1 MTGKPVL
8 VPKPTSPASSITT
21 PLHPSSLPSCPMG
34 LPFPA
39 SGPPH
44 TLFPLSGVLLQPH
57 MSPHYLLITLQ
68 GSLSILESPWPSP
81 GPVLL
86 QRGLQM
92 SLCVCHISNHVPE
105 APRLLGVR
113 DVSEHPGQHPRAWCR
128 ASTAWSGPAILGGPS
143 VGKPCLQLGLSSG
156 LSIARALRMGDSPDS
171 ASLGPLGWGG
181 PSTSP
186 LHF

>member
-1 MTGKPVL
+1 MASCIAVTGKPVL

-21 PLHPSSLPSCPMG
+21 PLHPCSLPSCPMG

-68 GSLSILESPWPSP
+68 GSLSILESPWPGP

-86 QRGLQM
+86 QSPPLRGDYKY
-92 SLCVCHISNHVPE
+92 LCVFVRSATVSLQPQGCWRSGTCLTTLASTPGPG
-105 APRLLGVR
+105 AGPALPGAAQPSLGV
-113 DVSEHPGQHPRAWCR
+113 
-128 ASTAWSGPAILGGPS
+128 PA
-143 VGKPCLQLGLSSG
+143 
-156 LSIARALRMGDSPDS
+156 
-171 ASLGPLGWGG
+171 
-181 PSTSP
+181 
-186 LHF
+186 

>member
-1 MTGKPVL
+1 MASWMAVTGKPVL

-21 PLHPSSLPSCPMG
+21 PLHPSSLTSCPMG

-39 SGPPH
+39 SGPSH

-105 APRLLGVR
+105 APRLLG
-113 DVSEHPGQHPRAWCR
+113 SGTCPSTL
-128 ASTAWSGPAILGGPS
+128 ASTPGLGAGPVLPGVAWS
-143 VGKPCLQLGLSSG
+143 
-156 LSIARALRMGDSPDS
+156 
-171 ASLGPLGWGG
+171 SLGVPAWG
-181 PSTSP
+181 SP
-186 LHF
+186 VCIWGFVQG